1 MDTAHLF
8 ERASGRLP
16 SVPKVVQELI
26 SSFQD
31 TAVSIDSIIDKVAQD
46 QVLSARVLRLANTA
60 RFGGLGRV
68 GSLDEAVVLL
78 GFDNLRML
86 VIASGITGA
95 AVRMPHFDMPAF
107 WQHSLGRANAAKGL
121 ARLAGLDPQLG
132 YTCGLLA
139 QIGELV
145 LHAALPVEASHVDR
159 LVAGGSDRLSVERL
173 TLGIDL
179 TEVGAELARRWN
191 FPPLLQEAIRHQHDP
206 LEAGEATPY
215 AALFSLAS
223 FLVAGFGV
231 EMSESEM
238 LETLPQAVV
247 QRLGLDPARLAEAM
261 PALRAACT
269 VQHELV

>member
-1 MDTAHLF
+1 MDAAHLF

-86 VIASGITGA
+86 VIASGITDA

-121 ARLAGLDPQLG
+121 ARLAGLDPSW
-132 YTCGLLA
+132 A
-139 QIGELV
+139 IP
-145 LHAALPVEASHVDR
+145 AAFWHRSGNWCCMPRCRWRPAMWTVWWP
-159 LVAGGSDRLSVERL
+159 
-173 TLGIDL
+173 
-179 TEVGAELARRWN
+179 GA
-191 FPPLLQEAIRHQHDP
+191 
-206 LEAGEATPY
+206 AT
-215 AALFSLAS
+215 
-223 FLVAGFGV
+223 V
-231 EMSESEM
+231 
-238 LETLPQAVV
+238 
-247 QRLGLDPARLAEAM
+247 
-261 PALRAACT
+261 
-269 VQHELV
+269 

>member
-1 MDTAHLF
+1 M
-8 ERASGRLP
+8 
-16 SVPKVVQELI
+16 
-26 SSFQD
+26 
-31 TAVSIDSIIDKVAQD
+31 
-46 QVLSARVLRLANTA
+46 
-60 RFGGLGRV
+60 
-68 GSLDEAVVLL
+68 
-78 GFDNLRML
+78 
-86 VIASGITGA
+86 
-95 AVRMPHFDMPAF
+95 
-107 WQHSLGRANAAKGL
+107 
-121 ARLAGLDPQLG
+121 
-132 YTCGLLA
+132 
-139 QIGELV
+139 
-145 LHAALPVEASHVDR
+145 DR